1 MTLTQLRELR
11 KNLDT
16 LYYYSFDN
24 LSGEQRTAFQSQI
37 KMIDEAIQ
45 NMQEF

>member
-1 MTLTQLRELR
+1 MTLSQLRELR

-16 LYYYSFDN
+16 LYYYSFDS
-24 LSGEQRTAFQSQI
+24 LSGEQRIAFQSQI
-37 KMIDEAIQ
+37 QMLDEAIQ